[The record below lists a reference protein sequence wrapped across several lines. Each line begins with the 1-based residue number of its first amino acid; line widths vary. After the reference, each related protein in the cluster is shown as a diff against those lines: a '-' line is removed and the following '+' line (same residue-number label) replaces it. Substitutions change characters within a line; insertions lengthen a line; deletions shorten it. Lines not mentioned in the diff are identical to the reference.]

1 MYLQHSHYYSH
12 NSFSSIQEQ
21 LMNDTNSNAF
31 CVIGDLNARF
41 GTLVREL
48 PERVKLPDGSNYSYP
63 YLPDDV
69 RLPNDNAL
77 ILSNICT
84 ETGMVL
90 GNNLKTPINHFRSDK
105 TYRKGSD
112 WCLK

>member
-1 MYLQHSHYYSH
+1 
-12 NSFSSIQEQ
+12 
-21 LMNDTNSNAF
+21 MNDTNSNAF

-90 GNNLKTPINHFRSDK
+90 VNNLKTPINHFRSDK